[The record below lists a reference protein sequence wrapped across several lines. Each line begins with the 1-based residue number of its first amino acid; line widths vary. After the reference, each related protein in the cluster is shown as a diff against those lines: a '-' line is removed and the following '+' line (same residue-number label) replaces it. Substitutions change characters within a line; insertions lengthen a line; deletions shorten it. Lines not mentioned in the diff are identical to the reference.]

1 MEDPTQAP
9 IQKVAV
15 IGAGAAGRGVARV
28 LAEAGIDVLLVERD
42 SEILDRRMK
51 ALREGMNRDIA
62 RWSMTESERNATLAR
77 IRGMAGIPDLRGV
90 PMVFD
95 CATEDMKEK
104 AELLRELDRRAPPG
118 CLFLLNTSTLSIS
131 GLADAVSE
139 ARREDVLGLH
149 FLHPV
154 SRIPLVEMV
163 RGRETTDRAVEL
175 ARDLAKRLGKEV
187 LEVAEYPGYVTSRL
201 TLTLI
206 NEAIHLVMEGVT
218 TRDALDRA
226 MKLRLGSTHG
236 PLGLADEIGLDSIL
250 RALEAL
256 WQGLGLTQYRPAPL
270 LRRMVNEGWLGEK
283 TGRGFYIYDEAGTR
297 LNGNDGM
304 ARPSLEH
311 LLEPDG
317 ALMGRNRSGTG
328 GES

>member
-1 MEDPTQAP
+1 MEDPTLSP
-9 IQKVAV
+9 VQKVAV
-15 IGAGAAGRGVARV
+15 IGAGAAGRGVARA
-28 LAEAGIDVLLVERD
+28 LAEVGIDVLLVERD
-42 SEILDRRMK
+42 SETLDRRMK

-62 RWSMTESERNATLAR
+62 RWSMTESERNATLSR

-95 CATEDMKEK
+95 CATEDLKEK
-104 AELLRELDRRAPPG
+104 KELLRELDRRAPPG
-118 CLFLLNTSTLSIS
+118 CLFLLNSSTLSIS
-131 GLADAVSE
+131 TLAEAVSE

-154 SRIPLVEMV
+154 SRIPLVELV
-163 RGRETTDRAVEL
+163 RSRETTDRAVEL

-236 PLGLADEIGLDSIL
+236 PLALADEIGLDSIF

-283 TGRGFYIYDEAGTR
+283 TGRGFYVYDETGKR
-297 LNGNDGM
+297 LNGKDELV
-304 ARPSLEH
+304 RPPLER
-311 LLEPDG
+311 LLEPH
-317 ALMGRNRSGTG
+317 GTTVG
-328 GES
+328 GNSARVGGDT